1 MHEMQMEKIMEQ
13 GKKMNKLSFN
23 QHNRL
28 DADGGPDVGVNE

>member
-1 MHEMQMEKIMEQ
+1 MEQ
-13 GKKMNKLSFN
+13 GKNDEISFN